1 MTWIF
6 QVSNRE
12 VFLTREIKGT
22 LPQPTC
28 STQKASTYKLQQ
40 KKKNSKNLVKEALVY
55 LTQYIEMKE
64 NLFIDIPDKL
74 QICTYT

>member
-12 VFLTREIKGT
+12 VFLIREIKGT
-22 LPQPTC
+22 LPQPIC
-28 STQKASTYKLQQ
+28 SIHKASTKE
-40 KKKNSKNLVKEALVY
+40 NSKNLAKKALVY
-55 LTQYIEMKE
+55 LTQYVEMKE
-64 NLFIDIPDKL
+64 SLFIDIPDKL

>member
-12 VFLTREIKGT
+12 VFLTQEIKGT

-28 STQKASTYKLQQ
+28 STHKAPTKE
-40 KKKNSKNLVKEALVY
+40 NSKNLEKKALVY
-55 LTQYIEMKE
+55 LTQYVEMKE
-64 NLFIDIPDKL
+64 SLFIDIPDKL

>member
-28 STQKASTYKLQQ
+28 STHKASTYKLQQ
-40 KKKNSKNLVKEALVY
+40 KKNSKNLVKKALVY
-55 LTQYIEMKE
+55 LTQYVEMKQS
-64 NLFIDIPDKL
+64 LFIDISDKL

>member
-12 VFLTREIKGT
+12 VFLTQEIKGT

-28 STQKASTYKLQQ
+28 STHKASTKE
-40 KKKNSKNLVKEALVY
+40 NSKNLAKKALVY
-55 LTQYIEMKE
+55 LTQYVEMKE
-64 NLFIDIPDKL
+64 SLFIDIPDKL